1 MEDVLRHSPRVY
13 GLARSRWWL
22 AGLRHVRK
30 WLADLSVPGIRAL
43 LRRWQLVYKRGR
55 RYVHSPDPA
64 YDQKLAAVA
73 RARRAAQAAPTRRV
87 FIYQDELTF
96 YRHPT
101 VAQAYAR
108 RGPEQPLARQG
119 RGYNTASRLAGCL
132 NVQTRQLF
140 TWQRSHFDRATLIRF
155 YRALADA
162 YPTADRIYL
171 AQDNWPVHFHPD
183 VRAALRDSRITCL
196 PLPTY
201 APWTNPIEKVWR
213 KLYQEVLHLHP
224 FGDRVDE
231 LRQTVCDWCQQFSAA
246 SPDLLRYVGLAC
258 VD

>member
-1 MEDVLRHSPRVY
+1 VENVLRHSPRVY
-13 GLARSRWWL
+13 GLSRSRWWL
-22 AGLRHVRK
+22 AGLQHALT
-30 WLADLSVPGIRAL
+30 WLGRLSLPGIWAL
-43 LRRWQLVYKRGR
+43 LRRWPLVYKRGR

-73 RARRAAQAAPTRRV
+73 RARRAVHATPTRRV
-87 FIYQDELTF
+87 FVYQDELTF

-101 VAQAYAR
+101 VAQAYTP
-108 RGPEQPLARQG
+108 RGSEQPLARQG
-119 RGYNTASRLAGCL
+119 LGHNTASRLAGCL
-132 NVQTRQLF
+132 NVQTGQLF
-140 TWQRSHFDRATLIRF
+140 VWQCSHFDRATLIRY
-155 YRALADA
+155 YRALAEA
-162 YPTADRIYL
+162 YPTAERIYL
-171 AQDNWPVHFHPD
+171 AQDNWPVHFHPE
-183 VRAALRDSRITCL
+183 VLAALRDSHITCL

-224 FGDRVDE
+224 FGDRGDE
-231 LRQTVCDWCQQFSAA
+231 LRRTVNHWCQQFSAA